1 MKLEKTLKY
10 SIYWNSNEEFPLDT
24 ISVGIGIVESQ
35 EGNCGVMGQKYLALV
50 AAAMQFSGS
59 SYTAIHFK
67 V

>member
-1 MKLEKTLKY
+1 MTSVVMKIFVHDLGWTY
-10 SIYWNSNEEFPLDT
+10 IN

>member
-1 MKLEKTLKY
+1 MTSVVMKIFVHDLGWTY
-10 SIYWNSNEEFPLDT
+10 VS

-35 EGNCGVMGQKYLALV
+35 EGNCGVVEQKYLDLV
-50 AAAMQFSGS
+50 ATAMQFSES

>member
-1 MKLEKTLKY
+1 MTSVVMKIFVHDLGWTY
-10 SIYWNSNEEFPLDT
+10 IS

-59 SYTAIHFK
+59 SYTAINFK

>member
-1 MKLEKTLKY
+1 MTSVVIKIFVHDLGWTY
-10 SIYWNSNEEFPLDT
+10 IS

-50 AAAMQFSGS
+50 ATTMQFSES

>member
-1 MKLEKTLKY
+1 MTSVVMKIFVHDLGWTY
-10 SIYWNSNEEFPLDT
+10 IS

>member
-1 MKLEKTLKY
+1 MTSVVMKIFVHDLGWTY
-10 SIYWNSNEEFPLDT
+10 VS

-35 EGNCGVMGQKYLALV
+35 EGNCGVVEQKYLALV
-50 AAAMQFSGS
+50 ATAMQFSES

>member
-1 MKLEKTLKY
+1 MTSVVMKIFVHDLGWTY
-10 SIYWNSNEEFPLDT
+10 VS

-35 EGNCGVMGQKYLALV
+35 EGNCGVVEQKYLALV
-50 AAAMQFSGS
+50 AIAMQFSES